1 MGKEGTPSSLPL
13 VPFPHRAEAFS
24 SWLSRLAARYDLHAD
39 HLALHAGY
47 PLRGARELDC
57 YLLPQAD
64 CALALMTGL
73 SQRSIRTMRCGMP
86 QRRLWVRDHHVWCR
100 ECVRE
105 ALLEGDEPWERR
117 SWRTGATVICSRH
130 RRVLEEACPRCNK
143 IGKGCL
149 FLSDKGRVQPLC
161 AVKGD
166 KINLW
171 GDALGDQL
179 PWGLTIDRTISRCVN
194 ALSIDLCRSLVGQTL
209 RAQWRGVSRERR
221 LTTIIEE
228 LTLITLITIDY
239 LPRPQPPL
247 YWMLEQSDWKAA
259 FHYTPAMLPTSLA
272 TGIIML
278 VSVVLSDHQF
288 FEDRVFWD
296 PSECQVACEPLT
308 PETYVMWL
316 HPKVRSWGR
325 QIISAPFGV

>member
-1 MGKEGTPSSLPL
+1 
-13 VPFPHRAEAFS
+13 
-24 SWLSRLAARYDLHAD
+24 
-39 HLALHAGY
+39 
-47 PLRGARELDC
+47 
-57 YLLPQAD
+57 
-64 CALALMTGL
+64 MTGL
-73 SQRSIRTMRCGMP
+73 SQRSIKVMRCGTP
-86 QRRLWVRDHHVWCR
+86 QGRLWVRDHPVWCR
-100 ECVRE
+100 QCVRE
-105 ALLEGDEPWERR
+105 DLLEGDEPWERR
-117 SWRTGATVICSRH
+117 SWRTGAAVFCERH

-149 FLSDKGRVQPLC
+149 FLSNKGRMQPLC

-171 GDALGDQL
+171 GEASDDQL

-221 LTTIIEE
+221 LTTIVEE
-228 LTLITLITIDY
+228 LTLMILITIDY

-247 YWMLEQSDWKAA
+247 YWMLKQSDWKAA
-259 FHYTPAMLPTSLA
+259 FHYTPAMLPVPLA
-272 TGIIML
+272 VGIIML

-296 PSECQVACEPLT
+296 PSECQIACEPLT

-325 QIISAPFGV
+325 CLISAPFGV